1 MFQVGGLW
9 FGVGSV
15 HMHFFSPLVS
25 IVWKFYKANQ

>member
-15 HMHFFSPLVS
+15 HMHFFSPLGVYCLE
-25 IVWKFYKANQ
+25 VL